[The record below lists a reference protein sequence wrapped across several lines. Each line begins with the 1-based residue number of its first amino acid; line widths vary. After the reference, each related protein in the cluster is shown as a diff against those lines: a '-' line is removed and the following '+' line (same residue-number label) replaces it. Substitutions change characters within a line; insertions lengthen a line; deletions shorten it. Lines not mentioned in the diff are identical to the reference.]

1 LLCQLHS
8 IPLRVSICLLHT
20 PFLSACYILN
30 ILYGVGKVFYTAL
43 QTSERALWGRKRL
56 PEAPAVIAFI
66 GSETLPNL
74 WGRKRFLL
82 PVSYFPTIWG
92 RKRFVPFVTYFP
104 TNRVGNA
111 SFYRLHTFPRI
122 FYILSDEFSSETL
135 PSTCKTLPSAF
146 ISIPVTRRL
155 ALPSACYIFSPNAI
169 YFFL

>member
-1 LLCQLHS
+1 M
-8 IPLRVSICLLHT
+8 
-20 PFLSACYILN
+20 
-30 ILYGVGKVFYTAL
+30 LYGQTDMARSCWSRIYIFMGSETSHIRYRVGNA
-43 QTSERALWGRKRL
+43 

-146 ISIPVTRRL
+146 ISIPVTRR
-155 ALPSACYIFSPNAI
+155 FSYDESSIPL
-169 YFFL
+169 FLRVTGIKTRYVSQGITI

>member
-1 LLCQLHS
+1 MGSETSH
-8 IPLRVSICLLHT
+8 IRYRVGN
-20 PFLSACYILN
+20 A
-30 ILYGVGKVFYTAL
+30 
-43 QTSERALWGRKRL
+43 

-122 FYILSDEFSSETL
+122 FYILSDEFNNKCE
-135 PSTCKTLPSAF
+135 F
-146 ISIPVTRRL
+146 SIPFYSRVTATL
-155 ALPSACYIFSPNAI
+155 KSGLNLVHPFTLFKYTLLLYDKLNARVW
-169 YFFL
+169 L